1 MKIEIET
8 KYAIGDQ
15 VAVMEAGLKV
25 NEGKVTEVIVF
36 VTDND
41 ASVRYFVE
49 FEGGRSNSFD
59 EEYIFPSRQAIIDI
73 IKNGGLGA

>member
-8 KYAIGDQ
+8 KYNIGDT

-25 NEGKVTEVIVF
+25 NEGKVTEVIVY

-41 ASVRYFVE
+41 TSVRYFVE
-49 FEGGRSNSFD
+49 FEGGRTNSYG
-59 EEYIFPSRQAIIDI
+59 EEYVYPSRQAIIDI
-73 IKNGGLGA
+73 IQNGGKEA

>member
-1 MKIEIET
+1 MKIEVET

-25 NEGKVTEVIVF
+25 NEGKVTEVIVY
-36 VTDND
+36 VTDENT
-41 ASVRYFVE
+41 SVRYFVE
-49 FEGGRSNSFD
+49 FEGGRTNSYG
-59 EEYIFPSRQAIIDI
+59 EEYIYPSRQAIIDI